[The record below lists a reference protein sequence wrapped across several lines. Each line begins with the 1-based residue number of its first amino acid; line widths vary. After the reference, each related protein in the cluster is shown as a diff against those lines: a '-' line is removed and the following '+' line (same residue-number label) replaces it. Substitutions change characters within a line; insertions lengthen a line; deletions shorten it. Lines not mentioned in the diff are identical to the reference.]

1 MNFELRTWNYCTPN
15 LIPYTSTSMLTY
27 TSTSTSVLLMNI
39 ALLMLS
45 YFYYIRLIRIFEYSS
60 TWYEYYYVVVVSI
73 VVYRPVIVVTFTHRY
88 DAVRGHKT
96 GSNNSDSVAQLIQRS
111 TSHARIVCSMAR
123 TLWRIVAR
131 FSALV

>member
-1 MNFELRTWNYCTPN
+1 
-15 LIPYTSTSMLTY
+15 MLTY

-88 DAVRGHKT
+88 DAVRGHRT
-96 GSNNSDSVAQLIQRS
+96 GSNSSDVY
-111 TSHARIVCSMAR
+111 ARDHETYWYAGGTWYERMYIA
-123 TLWRIVAR
+123 
-131 FSALV
+131 